1 MATPSAVMST
11 TRDAPAYA
19 QELQA
24 LKTELQ
30 RTLARLETC
39 SSPPQRR
46 PERASGESPAPSPTP
61 AAHGGAGQPPLSVEA
76 QRLILHEL
84 VVTARQRRRA
94 EMLLVREMQ
103 RGTATATAAEAPV
116 QQDEQR
122 PPTQTGGDVSRPPL
136 PSRSRQRRRADDGRR
151 GAAQAEIASLR
162 ARRKQILRQIET
174 ASTSRQRCRREA
186 APSESSSPSPSGSA
200 ESSAPSSPEP
210 NEFSIEGVVRLA
222 PLLDSLSLTPR
233 ASLKAPATSQRPSA
247 LRTRDAIGTA
257 SLVSPPPPATTR
269 RRRAKESMP
278 PSDTLQDVFSLQLK
292 FAETMLQLE
301 KSIQTR
307 ERLLGA
313 SQPPAP
319 LSAFAA
325 HRRPASHR
333 SSRSRG
339 SAPLEVSE
347 DLSDSSAFFEDDD
360 ASLESA
366 TDQERRRRWQHARR
380 RYRTPTAAHAS
391 AATRSTPSTG
401 GSTAQSSST
410 PDSQPSPPQSVPSD
424 EGFRTPEQLRPPV
437 PARPSKSGHKRC
449 GLETLDEER
458 EASQQL
464 ASADVATPVT
474 VHHHLAPKKTPPDSG
489 KQVRF
494 HGDSEYPTPLV
505 ARNISFSH
513 ESMDSSSEADSTTH
527 ANSYARRSAVAVPPE
542 RPGAR
547 LQLSDEELLSF
558 VDDSSVASGELSD
571 ESFLRAFQA
580 LRREVRDDQG
590 LALDPERGAPESD
603 REGGEAELERLEAH
617 RRRLESN
624 QHDEEEGEGEVVEE
638 EVGEREED
646 REALRRRRRQ
656 VALSIQER
664 TAAMV
669 LQPAD
674 AAASTQ
680 RKRLALELAR
690 LRRELQAIDA
700 TLATR

>member
-46 PERASGESPAPSPTP
+46 PERASGESPAPSSTP

-103 RGTATATAAEAPV
+103 RGTATATATATAAEAPT

-122 PPTQTGGDVSRPPL
+122 PPTQSGGDVSRPPR

-174 ASTSRQRCRREA
+174 ASTNRQRCRREA

-233 ASLKAPATSQRPSA
+233 ASLKAPAISQRPSA
-247 LRTRDAIGTA
+247 PRTRDAIDTA
-257 SLVSPPPPATTR
+257 SLVSPPPPPPATTR
-269 RRRAKESMP
+269 RRRAKELMP

-319 LSAFAA
+319 LPALAPLSAFAA
-325 HRRPASHR
+325 HRRPASRR

-366 TDQERRRRWQHARR
+366 TDQERRWRRQHARR

-410 PDSQPSPPQSVPSD
+410 PDSQPSPPQSVPSA

-458 EASQQL
+458 EANQQL
-464 ASADVATPVT
+464 ASADVATPVM

-527 ANSYARRSAVAVPPE
+527 ANSYARRSA
-542 RPGAR
+542 
-547 LQLSDEELLSF
+547 
-558 VDDSSVASGELSD
+558 
-571 ESFLRAFQA
+571 
-580 LRREVRDDQG
+580 
-590 LALDPERGAPESD
+590 
-603 REGGEAELERLEAH
+603 
-617 RRRLESN
+617 
-624 QHDEEEGEGEVVEE
+624 
-638 EVGEREED
+638 
-646 REALRRRRRQ
+646 
-656 VALSIQER
+656 ER

-674 AAASTQ
+674 ADATQ

-690 LRRELQAIDA
+690 LRRELRAIDA